1 MPIFAGMDILVI
13 QTAFI
18 GDVILSTALLESLH
32 QAYPDA
38 QLDLL
43 VQKGNES
50 LFDGHPFLRRVLTFD
65 KKQRRRKEL
74 IRLLKDIRQ
83 SRYDWV
89 INLHRFA
96 SSGLLT
102 ALSGARRR
110 CGFAKNPFSRLFTH
124 RFPHLIRPDGNL
136 HEVERNHALIARWV
150 ELPAGKPRLY
160 PKKRHVGTLPAGPY
174 VCIAPASVWFTKQYP
189 KEGWID
195 LINRL
200 PRQIE
205 VHLLGGP
212 ADAGLCSEIQ
222 LRSRH
227 PKVISRA
234 GELGLLASAALMAG
248 AIMNYVN
255 DSAPLHLAS
264 AMNAPV
270 TAVFCSTVPGFGFG
284 PLSSVSKIA
293 EHAAPLPCRPCGLHG
308 KKACPEG
315 HFRCSQI
322 KLEPLQ

>member
-1 MPIFAGMDILVI
+1 MDILVI

-18 GDVILSTALLESLH
+18 GDVILSTALLESLRE
-32 QAYPDA
+32 AFPEA
-38 QLDLL
+38 RLDLL

-50 LFDGHPFLRRVLTFD
+50 LFDGHPFLQKILTFD
-65 KKQRRRKEL
+65 KKQQRRKEL
-74 IRLLKDIRQ
+74 IRLVKVVRQ

-124 RFPHLIRPDGNL
+124 RFPHLIRPDGGL
-136 HEVERNHALIARWV
+136 HEVERNHALIAPWV
-150 ELPAGKPRLY
+150 TLPPGKPRLY
-160 PKKRHVGTLPAGPY
+160 PKRRHLGTLPADPY
-174 VCIAPASVWFTKQYP
+174 VCLAPASVWFTKQYP

-200 PRQIE
+200 PGDLE

-212 ADAGLCSEIQ
+212 SDAVLCSEIQ

-227 PKVISRA
+227 LRVINRA

-248 AIMNYVN
+248 ATMNYVN

-284 PLSSVSKIA
+284 PLSTVSKVA
-293 EHAAPLPCRPCGLHG
+293 ELPDALPCRPCGLHG
-308 KKACPEG
+308 KKECPEG
-315 HFRCSQI
+315 HFRCSNFMI
-322 KLEPLQ
+322 DLPE